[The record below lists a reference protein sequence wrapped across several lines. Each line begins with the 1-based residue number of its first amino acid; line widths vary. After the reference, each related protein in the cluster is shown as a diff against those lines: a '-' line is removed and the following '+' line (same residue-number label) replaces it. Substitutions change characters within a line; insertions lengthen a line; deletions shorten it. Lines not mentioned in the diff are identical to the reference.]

1 MASHPLDH
9 LNDSRAWEVILVTT
23 LSLCSFSIC
32 SCIFFFFFI
41 IVRHR
46 SGQIVVFIVGV
57 AKNLLW
63 FILELQRYNNR
74 VRVTSYGTAIV
85 LLIVNFQ
92 SYPTVLH
99 KIYLVFYCSKL
110 DYRAIAFN

>member
-1 MASHPLDH
+1 MISEHKKLFSLLLCHYA
-9 LNDSRAWEVILVTT
+9 
-23 LSLCSFSIC
+23 LSVFVVVF
-32 SCIFFFFFI
+32 FFFFFI